1 LKKSELEHIGD
12 ILNRMKKTTPLGLT
26 LEQAQIWEHWT
37 ELVGEHLAPHCR
49 PYDIRDGELRIMTD
63 STVWM
68 HKISYVKWDL
78 LRRINRMAKK
88 ELVSDIYFMLDSDE
102 TEKNGRKKRKP

>member
-1 LKKSELEHIGD
+1 
-12 ILNRMKKTTPLGLT
+12 
-26 LEQAQIWEHWT
+26 
-37 ELVGEHLAPHCR
+37 
-49 PYDIRDGELRIMTD
+49 MTD

-102 TEKNGRKKRKP
+102 TEKKGRKKRKP